1 MAKKLLVKTPQT
13 TDGLSPDFDDKKQ
26 VIMKETIVEL
36 GAKKLFEQFNS
47 DIKNK
52 SLRHEFEEIEVDDET
67 GLPVKATKNAAK

>member
-1 MAKKLLVKTPQT
+1 M
-13 TDGLSPDFDDKKQ
+13 DGLSPDFDDKKQ
-26 VIMKETIVEL
+26 VIYKETIVENTPFV
-36 GAKKLFEQFNS
+36 KKQFEQFNA